1 MDRGWYTRFLVV
13 SVLAVGAALTVWSA
27 LTNTSEG
34 SDPHVAWLPPPPAE
48 LATDAKLAPGLDIS
62 GGLRLMYEVE
72 VDEAIRDRR
81 DLRADQLLRKLGARF
96 GLFEEDTTPTREQL
110 SETRE
115 RVTIKKDGERRIK
128 LTFKNAADAAKLD
141 RELITYYGD
150 LNEASTGETE
160 KVLEVQPEFLE
171 RIRDTAVQQAK
182 ETIAD
187 RIDAL
192 GLAQAAVTAQNT
204 EIIVEVPGADD
215 VEFDRIRELISKTA
229 RLEFKIVDDESTFI
243 RDLTD
248 LPEGITRQSEQ
259 AQAGEGRNT
268 VSTYLVARGE
278 GARQRLAEY
287 VQGLTDTEKV
297 PDDHSLLLAELE
309 IAPDADG
316 AGPSTTEQGW
326 RSYYLHGR
334 AEVTGQDIEDS
345 FVANDPQDGRP
356 IVSVTFNDVGAGK
369 FRQLTGRNI
378 KRRMAIVLDDIV
390 KSAPVIQAEI
400 GKRCTIT
407 LGGFRDY
414 NLILEEANDLVI
426 VLKAGSLPV
435 PIRPA
440 NEQMIGPSL
449 GRDGIEKGAM
459 GGVIGVSL
467 VLVFML
473 MYYQVAGIVANIMVL
488 LNLLFLVAGLSLLG
502 ATITLPGVAA
512 IALNIGMAVDA
523 NVLITERIR
532 EELRNGKSTRAAID
546 QGFARAF
553 WSIIDSQFT
562 TFLAGVVLF
571 QYGTGPIKGFAV
583 TLMIGICTSLFT
595 GVFCSRVAFDLI
607 ARGLRVERLRVG

>member
-1 MDRGWYTRFLVV
+1 MDRGWYTRFLLVA
-13 SVLAVGAALTVWSA
+13 VLAVSAAVTVWSA
-27 LTNTSEG
+27 LTNKSEG
-34 SDPHVAWLPPPPAE
+34 GKQHVEWLPPPPP
-48 LATDAKLAPGLDIS
+48 LFTTDAKLAPGLDIS

-81 DLRADQLLRKLGARF
+81 DLRADQLLRRLGVGF
-96 GLFEEDTTPTREQL
+96 GLIEEDATPTREQL
-110 SETRE
+110 AQARE
-115 RVTIKKDGERRIK
+115 RVTIKKVGERQIR
-128 LTFKNAADAAKLD
+128 LTFKTAADAAKLN

-150 LNEASTGETE
+150 LSEASTGELET
-160 KVLEVQPEFLE
+160 VLEVEASFLE
-171 RIRDTAVQQAK
+171 RIRDTAVQQAR

-215 VEFDRIRELISKTA
+215 AEFDRIREIISKTA
-229 RLEFKIVDDESTFI
+229 HLEFKIVDDESTFV
-243 RDLTD
+243 RDLEG

-259 AQAGEGRNT
+259 ATAGEGRST

-278 GARQRLAEY
+278 GARQRLGDY
-287 VQGLTDTEKV
+287 VQGLIDEGKV
-297 PDDHSLLLAELE
+297 PDDHSLLLSELE
-309 IAPDADG
+309 VAPEADA
-316 AGPSTTEQGW
+316 AGPSATEQGY
-326 RSYYLHGR
+326 RTYYLHGR
-334 AEVTGQDIEDS
+334 AQVTGQDIEDS

-356 IVSVTFNDVGAGK
+356 IVSVTFNDLGAGK
-369 FRQLTGRNI
+369 FRQLTGANI
-378 KRRMAIVLDDIV
+378 KRRMAIVLDEIV

-400 GKRCTIT
+400 GKQCTIT

-414 NLILEEANDLVI
+414 NLILNEANDLVI

-459 GGVIGVSL
+459 GGLIGVAL
-467 VLVFML
+467 VLIFML
-473 MYYQVAGIVANIMVL
+473 MYYQVAGLVADVMVL
-488 LNLLFLVAGLSLLG
+488 LNLLFLLAGLSILG

-532 EELRNGKSTRAAID
+532 EELRSGKSTRAAVD

-595 GVFCSRVAFDLI
+595 GVFCSRVAFDWI
-607 ARGLRVERLRVG
+607 ARGLRVQRLRVG